1 MRIVICIKQVP
12 DTNAYIEIDPL
23 TGEIDRDD
31 IVYIVNP
38 FDMVAVEE
46 GLRVKE
52 NVVDSE
58 ITVISMGPSRVKD
71 ALRSCL
77 STGPVDKAVHLHDKA
92 FEGLDKYFVSLVL
105 AKAIDNLGYDLI
117 LCGKQSIDDNDG
129 QIGANIAQLL
139 NIPQVSD
146 IVKLELSH
154 DNAAASVL
162 RLLERGDIEEVE
174 CGLPA
179 LFTVNMRLNTPR
191 YPSFPDSLNA
201 LKKEI
206 VEFDAESLGLR
217 SDIIRHTPFVDV
229 VDVSFPKPRPRNI
242 VLPDSNLPVHE
253 RLDFIMSG
261 GISDKESELL
271 EGDPKK
277 IASKVVDLLFKEKV
291 I

>member
-31 IVYIVNP
+31 IVDIINP

-52 NVVDSE
+52 SIVDSE

-77 STGPVDKAVHLHDKA
+77 AMGSVDKAVHLHDKA

-105 AKAIDNLGYDLI
+105 AKAIDKLGYDII

-146 IVKLELSH
+146 ITKLEFSS
-154 DNAAASVL
+154 DKKSVSVH
-162 RLLERGDIEEVE
+162 RMLERGDIEEVE
-174 CGLPA
+174 CTLPA
-179 LFTVNMRLNTPR
+179 LFTVNMALNTPR

-201 LKKEI
+201 LMKEI
-206 VEFDAESLGLR
+206 VEFDAEFLGLR
-217 SDIIRHTPFVDV
+217 SDILGHEPYIDV
-229 VDVSFPKPRPRNI
+229 LDISFPKPRPRNI

-261 GISDKESELL
+261 GITNKGSELL
-271 EGDPKK
+271 EGDPKE
-277 IASKVVDLLFKEKV
+277 IASKVVDLLVQQKIV
-291 I
+291 